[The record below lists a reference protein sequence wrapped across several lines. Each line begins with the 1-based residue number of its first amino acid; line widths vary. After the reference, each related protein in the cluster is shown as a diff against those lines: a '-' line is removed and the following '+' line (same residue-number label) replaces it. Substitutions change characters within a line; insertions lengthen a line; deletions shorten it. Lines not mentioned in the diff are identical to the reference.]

1 MNTEFVMAI
10 EELIR
15 KLTDLKSLSPKPS
28 KDEEDKF
35 KSFLEKEGRASLCDV
50 TFETDETFSVASSS
64 TTVNHQ
70 KNEESKKNRV
80 VAIQSLERPGM
91 GRGYRFGRREESK
104 TSSIVDDLQ
113 NFLSKM

>member
-35 KSFLEKEGRASLCDV
+35 KYFLKKSRA
-50 TFETDETFSVASSS
+50 EPEEFSVRCILHGVLKRPRLKCSVLGGTKLHKNKRFQMEHYS
-64 TTVNHQ
+64 TGYNAMQGAAVKHQ
-70 KNEESKKNRV
+70 
-80 VAIQSLERPGM
+80 Q
-91 GRGYRFGRREESK
+91 
-104 TSSIVDDLQ
+104 LQ
-113 NFLSKM
+113 

>member
-35 KSFLEKEGRASLCDV
+35 KFFLEKEGRASLCDV
-50 TFETDETFSVASSS
+50 TFETDEIFSVASSS